1 VQRRKTSSA
10 RTAQLREVLERLA
23 STYDARFL
31 DTDPLGIVRRYDR
44 PDDREVVGL
53 LAAGLAYGRVRSI
66 RSSIES
72 VLALLG
78 TRPSRFV
85 DAFDPRRDGPRF
97 DSFVHRFTRGRD
109 VAILLWLVRQ
119 ARAGSGSLGAF
130 FRDGDHDPAA
140 PTYEGAMNEFGRR
153 LFDLDAAPFVRGG
166 RVGPRDGARW
176 LLPVPRDGSV
186 CKRHCLFLRWMIRG
200 EDGIDCGAWTGLSPS
215 RLVLP
220 LDTHLE
226 RVARALRWTERRS
239 PSWAMAVEV
248 TARLRELDA
257 DDPTRFDFALSR
269 LGILGLLPAHGGSLR
284 LAQVL
289 AAMDRATSGAAL
301 GP

>member
-78 TRPSRFV
+78 PRPCRFV

-119 ARAGSGSLGAF
+119 ARARSGSLGAF
-130 FRDGDHDPAA
+130 FRDGDPDPAA

-153 LFDLDAAPFVRGG
+153 LFDLDAAPL
-166 RVGPRDGARW
+166 GPTDGARW

-186 CKRHCLFLRWMIRG
+186 CKRHCLFLR
-200 EDGIDCGAWTGLSPS
+200 
-215 RLVLP
+215 
-220 LDTHLE
+220 
-226 RVARALRWTERRS
+226 
-239 PSWAMAVEV
+239 
-248 TARLRELDA
+248 
-257 DDPTRFDFALSR
+257 
-269 LGILGLLPAHGGSLR
+269 
-284 LAQVL
+284 
-289 AAMDRATSGAAL
+289 
-301 GP
+301 